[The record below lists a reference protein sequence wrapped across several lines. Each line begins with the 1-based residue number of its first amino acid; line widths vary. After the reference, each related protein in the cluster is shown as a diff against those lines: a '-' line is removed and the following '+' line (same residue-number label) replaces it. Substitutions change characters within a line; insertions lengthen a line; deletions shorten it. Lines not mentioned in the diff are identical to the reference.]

1 MIVFV
6 ETIIFCFIYN
16 LCNINTQI
24 YENMEKQE
32 LMIFFTFIIGFI
44 LIVFVLFHTKKNI
57 KRRRQR
63 EIKTKIE
70 TVVKSK
76 PIEKKIV
83 IDNSDIKY
91 YLEQNQNISTPLI
104 LETYGNSVMNNTI
117 DNGFPTHNLFDNNEI
132 NILQDIRNYD
142 LIDEIYTRAD
152 LIGNNQN
159 GAENIRNTIVEN
171 YERNIVQNL
180 LNRPDLQNVHDS
192 VVQNTIKHKF
202 KNIEEKTQEQ
212 TENEKDII
220 KEIIERSKQSSPK
233 YAKISGIL
241 AQIASRSS
249 PVYNLNSNE
258 IEVLKKTWINAPE
271 QQKDQIL
278 NELLDCEENNRL
290 VCPTGVVSRIIN
302 SDVVLAPEKASKTIE
317 NLREEMMNTAARVR
331 NELEDKDEFQNKPD
345 NEQSEIF
352 KDTLVKKYEENYKDV
367 IDMDIIKGE
376 YEKWINDI

>member
-171 YERNIVQNL
+171 YERNIMQNL

-317 NLREEMMNTAARVR
+317 NLKEEMMNTAARVR

>member
-44 LIVFVLFHTKKNI
+44 LMVFVLFHTKKNI
-57 KRRRQR
+57 KRRKQR

-104 LETYGNSVMNNTI
+104 LETYGNSIMNNTI

-180 LNRPDLQNVHDS
+180 LNRPDLQNVHDN

>member
-1 MIVFV
+1 MD
-6 ETIIFCFIYN
+6 
-16 LCNINTQI
+16 
-24 YENMEKQE
+24 KKE
-32 LMIFFTFIIGFI
+32 LVIFFTFIIGFI

-57 KRRRQR
+57 KRRKQR
-63 EIKTKIE
+63 EIKTKIV

-91 YLEQNQNISTPLI
+91 YLEKNQNSSTPLI
-104 LETYGNSVMNNTI
+104 LETYDNSLINNTI
-117 DNGFPTHNLFDNNEI
+117 DNGFHTHNLFDNNEI

-233 YAKISGIL
+233 YAKIPDIL
-241 AQIASRSS
+241 AQIAARSS

-278 NELLDCEENNRL
+278 NELIDCEENNRL

-317 NLREEMMNTAARVR
+317 NLREEMMNTAARIR
-331 NELEDKDEFQNKPD
+331 NELEDQNEFQNKPD